1 MKRSTVGGEGLI
13 RALCG
18 QKKLSTGDGLKQCG
32 RTSECKHTD
41 EAEENDSFWKA
52 QVLQYN

>member
-1 MKRSTVGGEGLI
+1 MGGEGLI
-13 RALCG
+13 RAVCG